1 MHGLLHPPP
10 PATNTS
16 LAKLPSAGDVDAALT
31 PVYNAIKAL
40 DLSQVLDE
48 LNELQRVGNTFPPL
62 TEDLL
67 AEVAKLEAI
76 KSAVPCLRQ
85 LNVQLHAINASV
97 RSSRENVWC
106 SLLTHQTHPQQLV
119 SLPDNINDIDS
130 MIHEITVTMADA
142 LEKAQSFAGEVAL
155 LVTALESATKNAA
168 STLDKKTE
176 QLQGAADQLD
186 DGINSAKASMNQVQ
200 GEVAGKPTN
209 CQCSATAVAHLVLT
223 GKHSGTS
230 WPDVSSQRLQRRQ
243 DGV

>member
-1 MHGLLHPPP
+1 MWVYSLTPSVHDLLHHPP

-106 SLLTHQTHPQQLV
+106 SFVTHQPKKNSTTT
-119 SLPDNINDIDS
+119 
-130 MIHEITVTMADA
+130 TV
-142 LEKAQSFAGEVAL
+142 GL
-155 LVTALESATKNAA
+155 LA
-168 STLDKKTE
+168 
-176 QLQGAADQLD
+176 
-186 DGINSAKASMNQVQ
+186 
-200 GEVAGKPTN
+200 
-209 CQCSATAVAHLVLT
+209 
-223 GKHSGTS
+223 
-230 WPDVSSQRLQRRQ
+230 
-243 DGV
+243 